1 MGKTRKGEAIRP
13 QRRTAAEVRRL
24 RALLEEAERSKDL
37 GAWRRATAVLG
48 YLEGRAAIAMSAELK
63 VDRSAIAKWIGWY
76 NAQGADGLRSR
87 TAPGR
92 PPRLTEAQ
100 RRVLIRI
107 VTAGPET
114 AGFASGV
121 WTGPMIGEWIRREFG
136 VGYHPQHIPRL
147 LHQLG
152 FSLQRPRKRL
162 GQAVLAD
169 QAKWLRH
176 TFQRIK
182 KKRPPVAAS

>member
-1 MGKTRKGEAIRP
+1 MGTTRKGEAIRP
-13 QRRTAAEVRRL
+13 QRRTAADVQQL
-24 RALLEEAERSKDL
+24 RALLKEAEGSKDL
-37 GAWRRATAVLG
+37 GAWRRASAILG
-48 YLEGRAAIAMSAELK
+48 YLEGRSAIALGIDLK
-63 VDRSAIAKWIGWY
+63 VDRSAVAKWIGWY

-87 TAPGR
+87 KAPGR
-92 PPRLTEAQ
+92 PPRLTAAQ
-100 RRVLIRI
+100 RRELSRT
-107 VTAGPET
+107 VTAGPEM

-136 VGYHPQHIPRL
+136 VQYHPQHIPRL

-169 QAKWLRH
+169 QARWLRY
-176 TFQRIK
+176 TFPRIK
-182 KKRPPVAAS
+182 KKPVTAAES